1 MYINVR
7 ELTQFLGEYNSSQD
21 YYLGHWPQWPVPHHG
36 NFRTHNYPEAKK
48 ETYYYASGTTYCI
61 SASVLPKMEKYV
73 RHNGLVKICSVFNL
87 VEDEAVGAV
96 VG

>member
-21 YYLGHWPQWPVPHHG
+21 YYLGHWPHDLGYGPNHG
-36 NFRTHNYPEAKK
+36 NFRTHGYPEAKK

-61 SASVLPKMEKYV
+61 SASVLP
-73 RHNGLVKICSVFNL
+73 
-87 VEDEAVGAV
+87 
-96 VG
+96 